1 MLQTEQPHVYGA
13 DDQPKC
19 PDCSG
24 RMRLIRRMPHPQF
37 GTFDYD
43 AEGSADAGGQPHV

>member
-1 MLQTEQPHVYGA
+1 MLQTQQTHLVGA
-13 DDQPKC
+13 DDHPKS

-24 RMRLIRRMPHPQF
+24 PMGLIGRTPHPQF